1 MRAIIQSYTPQEC
14 ERIINGQQTIK
25 VCKTAPKDTPFKV
38 YIYCT
43 NPKIMGE
50 LIMCKSAE
58 NSKLFGQGSVIG
70 INKGFRKAED
80 KLLSGKVIGEYVC
93 EKRDEIVPS
102 GSGYMI
108 NADRKYANMIA
119 NGRTLH
125 ISNVKIYDNPKELK
139 EFNLTRPLH
148 DWQYVEDLQ

>member
-25 VCKTAPKDTPFKV
+25 VCKTAPKETPFKV

-43 NPKIMGE
+43 
-50 LIMCKSAE
+50 
-58 NSKLFGQGSVIG
+58 SVKNMPLAKYVEVHKKTNGRI
-70 INKGFRKAED
+70 D
-80 KLLSGKVIGEYVC
+80 CWYGKVIGEYVC
-93 EKRDEIVPS
+93 EKMDEIVPS

-119 NGRTLH
+119 KGRTLH